1 MDIWEANDISSAY
14 TPHPCQNNAQHSCD
28 GDSCGGTYSPD
39 RYSGDC
45 DPDGCDFN
53 AYRQGNQT
61 FYGPG
66 ADFTVDT
73 TKKMTV
79 VTQFIAGDDGNL
91 AEIKRFYVQDG
102 KVIANAD
109 SQIEGVTG
117 NTITQDYCD
126 AQKKVFGDEG
136 SFNNNGGLAKM
147 GEAVAAPMVLVMSLW
162 NDVSQHLN
170 PLNHTALPSEET
182 IC

>member
-1 MDIWEANDISSAY
+1 MDIWEANDISTAY

-66 ADFTVDT
+66 ADFTIDT
-73 TKKMTV
+73 TKKVTV

-162 NDVSQHLN
+162 NDVSEPPD
-170 PLNHTALPSEET
+170 PLITPRCL
-182 IC
+182 

>member
-1 MDIWEANDISSAY
+1 
-14 TPHPCQNNAQHSCD
+14 
-28 GDSCGGTYSPD
+28 
-39 RYSGDC
+39 
-45 DPDGCDFN
+45 
-53 AYRQGNQT
+53 
-61 FYGPG
+61 
-66 ADFTVDT
+66 
-73 TKKMTV
+73 MTV

-162 NDVSQHLN
+162 NDVSEPPD
-170 PLNHTALPSEET
+170 PLITPRCL
-182 IC
+182 